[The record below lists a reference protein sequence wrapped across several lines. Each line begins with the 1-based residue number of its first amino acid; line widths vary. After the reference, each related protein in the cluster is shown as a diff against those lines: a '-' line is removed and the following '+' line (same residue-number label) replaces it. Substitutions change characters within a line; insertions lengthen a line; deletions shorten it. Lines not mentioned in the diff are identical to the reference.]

1 MSELKDQKIC
11 CFLGNFPPKECGIA
25 TFTKDLTYS
34 LNKQFN
40 PRLKSKII
48 ALNEEGAF
56 YNYNN
61 NVLMQINRDDIE
73 DYINYAK
80 RINESDNIKMICI
93 QHEFG
98 IFGGEYGNYIIPF
111 LETIEKPVII
121 TFHSVLPNPDPIRK
135 KIVKYICD
143 KCAAV
148 VVMAKKAVE
157 ILVNDYE
164 ADESKIHVVYHGI
177 PNAPFIDSNIM
188 KKNLRL
194 DGKIVLSTFGFL
206 DIGKGI
212 EYMIEALPQ
221 LVKKYPNILYLVM
234 GETHPNI
241 RKREGEKY
249 RNFLMKKVKEL
260 GLENHV
266 KFYNKYL
273 SLQELINYLLASD
286 IYIGTILDPN
296 QIVAGTLSYAIG
308 CGKAVVATPSVYAKE
323 ILADNRGVVIK
334 KFRDPNLYAKAIDDI
349 LSDIEFR
356 KMLEENAYTFSRV
369 MIWSNVAA
377 RYLSIFN
384 QVVTLRED
392 TIKKFPS
399 IKLNHLKNLTDSFG
413 ILQFAKLSMPDKKS
427 GYTLDDN
434 SRALI
439 TTILH
444 HNLTKIKSS
453 LELSKI
459 FLNFLEYAQDETGWF
474 NNVKRGDKII
484 NDSEDSFGRT
494 IWALG
499 FLINKSEDDGIIKK
513 TKEIFNKT
521 GEHIDNLNFPRSK
534 AFTLIGLY
542 HYYKK
547 NPEEKILSKII
558 EIADYINELYEK
570 EHSKDWHWFEH
581 QLTYSNSKLPEALFL
596 AYELTKNKRYLEIAK
611 KTLDFLSD
619 IIFIDGKLYPIG
631 QNGWF
636 NRDGKRAFYDQQ
648 PVDASEMVQTFVI
661 AFEITKNKKY
671 HENAVLAFNWFLGKN
686 HLGQMIYDEGTGG
699 CFDGLAKNSLNLN
712 QGAESTIS
720 YLTARLFLEA
730 IKRNKSII

>member
-1 MSELKDQKIC
+1 MTKLDNQKIC
-11 CFLGNFPPKECGIA
+11 CFFGNFPPKECGIA

-34 LNKQFN
+34 MNKKFN
-40 PRLKSKII
+40 PRLKSRII

-56 YNYNN
+56 YNYNSK
-61 NVLMQINRDDIE
+61 VIMQINKDNIE

-80 RINESDNIKMICI
+80 KINESDNIKIVCI

-111 LETIEKPVII
+111 LETIEKPVVI

-135 KIVKYICD
+135 RIVQYICD
-143 KCAAV
+143 KCAAS

-164 ADESKIHVVYHGI
+164 VEESKIHVVYHGI
-177 PNAPFIDSNIM
+177 PNTPFQDSNIM

-194 DGKIVLSTFGFL
+194 DGKIVLSTFGLL
-206 DIGKGI
+206 DVGKGI
-212 EYMIEALPQ
+212 EYMIESLPQ
-221 LVKKYPNILYLVM
+221 LVKKYPNIVYLII

-249 RNFLMKKVKEL
+249 RNFLMKRVKEL
-260 GLENHV
+260 ELENHV

-286 IYIGTILDPN
+286 IYISTTLDPN
-296 QIVAGTLSYAIG
+296 QIVSGTLSYAIG
-308 CGKAVVATPSVYAKE
+308 CGKAAVSTPSVYAKE
-323 ILADNRGVVIK
+323 ILADNRGVIIK
-334 KFRDPNLYAKAIDDI
+334 KFRDPSLYSKAIDDI

-356 KMLEENAYTFSRV
+356 NMLEENAYTFSRA
-369 MIWSNVAA
+369 MTWSNVAT

-392 TIKKFPS
+392 TIKKFPN
-399 IKLNHLKNLTDSFG
+399 IKLNHLKKLSDDFG

-444 HNLTKIKSS
+444 HNLTEAKSS
-453 LELSKI
+453 LELSKTY
-459 FLNFLEYAQDETGWF
+459 LNFLEYAQDESNWF
-474 NNVKRGDKII
+474 NDVKKEHKII
-484 NDSEDSFGRT
+484 NDSEDSLGRS

-499 FLINKSEDDGIIKK
+499 FLINKSKDNKLIEKA
-513 TKEIFNKT
+513 KEIFNKT
-521 GEHIDNLNFPRSK
+521 QKHINNLNFPRSK

-547 NPEEKILSKII
+547 QPEEKILSKIK
-558 EIADYINELYEK
+558 ELANYITELYEK

-596 AYELTKNKRYLEIAK
+596 AYELTKDKKYLEIAK
-611 KTLDFLSD
+611 KTLNFLSK
-619 IIFIDGKLYPIG
+619 IIFIEGKLYPIG

-636 NRDGKRAFYDQQ
+636 NREGRRAFYDQQ
-648 PVDASEMVQTFVI
+648 PVDVSEMVQTCII
-661 AFEITKNKKY
+661 AYEITKNKKY
-671 HENAVLAFNWFLGKN
+671 YENAVLAFNWFLGKN
-686 HLGQMIYDEGTGG
+686 HLGQMIYDEVTGG
-699 CFDGLAKNSLNLN
+699 CYDGLAKNSVNLN

-720 YLTARLFLEA
+720 YLTARLFLEV
-730 IKRNKSII
+730 IKKNESII